1 MKLLGVSLDGNPI
14 YIVTEY
20 CGKVSK
26 MTKVLCLSIQVTA
39 HSPNIITEQ
48 DSTWDFQKEKLG
60 GHLLKIF

>member
-20 CGKVSK
+20 CGKVNK

-39 HSPNIITEQ
+39 HLPMITEQ
-48 DSTWDFQKEKLG
+48 DSTCDFQKDKLR
-60 GHLLKIF
+60 GHLLKIC